1 MQRTEPNYT
10 ARDLAAIHVP
20 VLVALGEH
28 DEFIHRAHA
37 EYLAR
42 SIPGAELTI
51 LPDVSH
57 FAPLQRPEDFNAM
70 LLGFLERVGP

>member
-1 MQRTEPNYT
+1 MTGSATHVAALKVR
-10 ARDLAAIHVP
+10 ALAIEIAAQ
-20 VLVALGEH
+20 LLQA
-28 DEFIHRAHA
+28 
-37 EYLAR
+37 
-42 SIPGAELTI
+42 PGAELTI